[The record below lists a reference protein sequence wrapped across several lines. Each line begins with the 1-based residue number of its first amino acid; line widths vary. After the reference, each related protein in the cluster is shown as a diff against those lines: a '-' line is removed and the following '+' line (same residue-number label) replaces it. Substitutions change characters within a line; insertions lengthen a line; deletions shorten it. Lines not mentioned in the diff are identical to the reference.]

1 MQKTG
6 QDERRGGRCQ
16 VKSRVFRRLE
26 YMIMHGERQVPTEA
40 KVSSHI
46 TPDPLDLLQCS
57 SVILLFYT
65 TTTTTITNTNP
76 FTITT
81 PYTYSSNITTTA
93 AITSLMPLPSIQLL
107 LLLAPPPPILR
118 PLPLLLP
125 PQLLLS
131 LISFPSQYYLL
142 TFSTFLTPGVT

>member
-26 YMIMHGERQVPTEA
+26 YMMMHGERQVPREA

-57 SVILLFYT
+57 FVILLFYT

-93 AITSLMPLPSIQLL
+93 AITSLMPLPLLLPLIQLL
-107 LLLAPPPPILR
+107 LLLAPPP
-118 PLPLLLP
+118 PLLLP